1 MVKIGNE
8 FKHELFIVSKN
19 LSKSLEIVYQNLN
32 VLLQTIIALKIS
44 PSSSNN
50 FQKASSSAPKS
61 FSTCSSV

>member
-8 FKHELFIVSKN
+8 FKHELFIDSKN

-32 VLLQTIIALKIS
+32 VFLHTIIALKIS
-44 PSSSNN
+44 PSSSKN
-50 FQKASSSAPKS
+50 FQKASSNAPKS